1 MTTEYKVTYKTAL
14 YSMQEIMM
22 EKIVELLESKQCLRI
37 INEARYGNA
46 GILRC
51 TDKGSLNTLLG
62 IKYDFQY
69 ESATFYLT
77 YNGNEVKSNDGSD
90 KFYMNYD
97 RNPDDAF
104 TEVLNTIDDLL
115 S

>member
-22 EKIVELLESKQCLRI
+22 EKIVDLIESKQCLRI
-37 INEARYGNA
+37 IEQSNIANRGM
-46 GILRC
+46 LRC
-51 TDKGSLNTLLG
+51 TDKGSLNTLLS
-62 IKYDFQY
+62 IKYDFQF
-69 ESATFYLT
+69 ESVTFHLA
-77 YNGNEVKSNDGSD
+77 YNGKEIKSSDGRD
-90 KFYMNYD
+90 NFYMNFD

-104 TEVLNTIDDLL
+104 AELLNTIDNLL